1 MTTKQDFTDLLLAFE
16 KQADAERS
24 KKMAAYMRDQFDFFG
39 VPTPQRRNLYK
50 AIIARDKKQQVIN
63 WDLLDLA
70 WQAPQRELQYFV
82 CDYLKGLQKFISYD
96 HIPKLLTY
104 ASSKEWWDTID
115 HFDRIFGR
123 IDDERIDDIMR
134 DFSTSNDF
142 WIRRIAIDH
151 QLGRKEQTKTELLAE
166 IILNNL
172 GSKEFF
178 INKAIGWSL
187 RDYSKTNPDWVRSF
201 VQKHHDRL
209 APLSI
214 REASK
219 YHDKRMKDF

>member
-1 MTTKQDFTDLLLAFE
+1 MTTNQDFKELLLAFE
-16 KQADAERS
+16 NQADADRS
-24 KKMAAYMRDQFDFFG
+24 KQMAAYMRDQFDFFG
-39 VPTPQRRNLYK
+39 LPTPQRRAIYK
-50 AIIARDKKQQVIN
+50 DLIARDKKKKKEIN
-63 WDLLDLA
+63 WELLDLA

-82 CDYLKGLQKFISYD
+82 CDYLKGLQKYISYD
-96 HIPKLLTY
+96 DIPKLLTY

-123 IDDERIDDIMR
+123 IDDHRIDDVMR
-134 DFSTSNDF
+134 DFSQSDDF

-151 QLGRKEQTKTELLAE
+151 QLGRKDQTKTDLLSE

-201 VQKHHDRL
+201 VQKHQKEL

-219 YHDKRMKDF
+219 YI